1 MGDKRLRGKFNNIS
15 DQELNFT
22 KEDRYEVFEK
32 IHNLQKSKI
41 QKKSLILPSKT
52 IPITTALLIV
62 GLCLFLFLPS
72 MLPGNINKK
81 INSISLSKETNPT
94 VTSTTGI
101 EEGKVLTTLI
111 TVKSEKMDDRIY
123 LNLLLSYSTD
133 KKIIKIVSI
142 PYDTYAPVAVNND
155 GTTLNDK
162 LLFAYNYGG
171 AKNVRTTVSKLFD
184 IPIDY
189 HAVIDLRSFSSL
201 IDSIGGIEYGLQDD
215 ITVRGITQGILEFKK
230 GANHLNGEGI
240 VALMMAATEPNNLDE
255 GNLLKLME
263 TVIDK
268 AENETSPTELK
279 ESLAHNLS
287 NISLDHLLEKDIKS
301 FKQISLSSGMIDDAI
316 TIGNTEGKHI
326 YRFDEEFINAVSK
339 ELTTFK

>member
-1 MGDKRLRGKFNNIS
+1 MEDKRFRGEVNIT
-15 DQELNFT
+15 DHELNFT
-22 KEDRYEVFEK
+22 KEDRNEVFKK

-72 MLPGNINKK
+72 MLPGTINKE
-81 INSISLSKETNPT
+81 ISNISLSKETNPT
-94 VTSTTGI
+94 VASTAGI
-101 EEGKVLTTLI
+101 EEAKVLTTLI
-111 TVKSEKMDDRIY
+111 TVKSEEMDNRIY

-133 KKIIKIVSI
+133 KKMVKVVSL
-142 PYDTYAPVAVNND
+142 PYDTYAPIAVKED

-171 AKNVRTTVSKLFD
+171 AKNVRTTVSKLFN

-189 HAVIDLRSFSSL
+189 HAVIDLKSFSSL
-201 IDSIGGIEYGLQDD
+201 IDSIGGVEYGLQDD
-215 ITVRGITQGILEFKK
+215 ITVRGITQGAMEFKK

-263 TVIDK
+263 AVIDK
-268 AENETSPTELK
+268 AENETSSTQLK
-279 ESLAHNLS
+279 ESLAHTLS
-287 NISLDHLLEKDIKS
+287 NISLDQLLEKDIRS
-301 FKQISLSSGMIDDAI
+301 FKQISLSGGMMDDAI
-316 TIGNTEGKHI
+316 TISNTEGKHI
-326 YRFDEEFINAVSK
+326 YKLDDEFIKAVSK

>member
-1 MGDKRLRGKFNNIS
+1 MEDNRFRGKFNDIS

-22 KEDRYEVFEK
+22 KEDRTEVFKK
-32 IHNLQKSKI
+32 IHSLQKSNI
-41 QKKSLILPSKT
+41 QKKSLILSSKT

-72 MLPGNINKK
+72 MLPGTINKE
-81 INSISLSKETNPT
+81 ISNISLNKETNPT
-94 VTSTTGI
+94 VAGTTGT
-101 EEGKVLTTLI
+101 EEAKVLTTLI

-133 KKIIKIVSI
+133 KKMVKVVSI
-142 PYDTYAPVAVNND
+142 PYDTYVPVSVNND

-171 AKNVRTTVSKLFD
+171 AKNVNTIVSNLFD

-189 HAVIDLRSFSSL
+189 HTVIELTSFSSL
-201 IDSIGGIEYGLQDD
+201 IDSIGGVEYHLQDD
-215 ITVRGITQGILEFKK
+215 ITVRGITQAVLEFKK
-230 GANHLNGEGI
+230 GANHLTGEGI
-240 VALMMAATEPNNLDE
+240 AALMIAATEPNNLDE

-263 TVIDK
+263 AVIDK
-268 AENETSPTELK
+268 AENETSSNKLK
-279 ESLAHNLS
+279 ESLAKSLGDIQLS
-287 NISLDHLLEKDIKS
+287 HKDIRA
-301 FKQISLSSGMIDDAI
+301 FKQISLSGGMIDDAI
-316 TIGNTEGKHI
+316 TISNTEGKHI
-326 YRFDEEFINAVSK
+326 YRFDDEFLKAVSK